1 MPVRRRAWRLQK
13 SFAGSVRHES
23 RLAAAICAVIR
34 LLHRVQPAPELVE
47 VKVPVPVP
55 CKAVAPAVPVFAV
68 ESLALDATIDQQM
81 KVLRAE
87 RLQRIGYER
96 ELLAALQV
104 CR

>member
-1 MPVRRRAWRLQK
+1 MRVAWLLP
-13 SFAGSVRHES
+13 FA
-23 RLAAAICAVIR
+23 
-34 LLHRVQPAPELVE
+34 LLSGCSTGVQPAPELVE

>member
-1 MPVRRRAWRLQK
+1 MRVAWLLP
-13 SFAGSVRHES
+13 FA
-23 RLAAAICAVIR
+23 
-34 LLHRVQPAPELVE
+34 LLSGCSTGVQPAPELVE

-55 CKAVAPAVPVFAV
+55 CKAVAPAVPAFAV
-68 ESLALDATIDQQM
+68 DSLALDAPIDQQM

-96 ELLAALQV
+96 ELMAALEA

>member
-1 MPVRRRAWRLQK
+1 MRVVWLLP
-13 SFAGSVRHES
+13 FA
-23 RLAAAICAVIR
+23 
-34 LLHRVQPAPELVE
+34 LLSGCSTGVQPAPELVE
-47 VKVPVPVP
+47 VKVPVLVA
-55 CKAVAPAVPVFAV
+55 CKVVAPAVPAFAV

-96 ELLAALQV
+96 ELLAALQA

>member
-1 MPVRRRAWRLQK
+1 MRVAWLLP
-13 SFAGSVRHES
+13 FA
-23 RLAAAICAVIR
+23 
-34 LLHRVQPAPELVE
+34 LLSGCSTGGQPAPELVE
-47 VKVPVPVP
+47 VKVPVLVA
-55 CKAVAPAVPVFAV
+55 CKAVAPAVPAFAV